1 MMKTARHPSAAMIAT
16 VRPEPTTGP
25 KNPPATSNE
34 DARARSVLL
43 NQRPTKV
50 IEAGKIGPSPTPNKA
65 RTPAKLKNDEHLVV
79 MIVKSDHEVTAV
91 VITTFGLKTP
101 ARIPAGIC
109 IAA

>member
-25 KNPPATSNE
+25 KNPPATSKQE
-34 DARARSVLL
+34 ARARSVLV
-43 NQRPTKV
+43 NQRPIKV

-65 RTPAKLKNDEHLVV
+65 RTAAKLINDEQRVV
-79 MIVKSDHEVTAV
+79 MIVKSDHEVTAA

-101 ARIPAGIC
+101 DKIPAGIC